1 MFMKKEVML
10 TICLLLFSCIAY
22 SQTNFSFDYDA
33 NGNRITREI
42 IVLKSQITKSE
53 NIQDTILQDLSS
65 QVIKKDDI
73 KIYPN
78 PTRGNLKIE
87 LNINSDIE
95 KIQINIINIKGQLVY
110 KTNELENSYTINLS
124 SEPKGAY
131 ILIMQVNDKRYEWK
145 IIKE

>member
-1 MFMKKEVML
+1 MKKEVIL
-10 TICLLLFSCIAY
+10 TICLLFSCVVY
-22 SQTNFSFDYDA
+22 SQTNFSYDYDL

-42 IVLKSQITKSE
+42 IVLKSQMAESE
-53 NIQDTILQDLSS
+53 NVQDTISQDLSS

-87 LNINSDIE
+87 LNTNSDIE
-95 KIQINIINIKGQLVY
+95 KIQINIINIQGQLVY

-131 ILIMQVNDKRYEWK
+131 ILIMQVNEKRYEWK

>member
-1 MFMKKEVML
+1 MKKEVML

-131 ILIMQVNDKRYEWK
+131 ILIMQVNDKKYEWK

>member
-1 MFMKKEVML
+1 MKKEVML

>member
-95 KIQINIINIKGQLVY
+95 KIQINIINVKGQLVY

>member
-1 MFMKKEVML
+1 MKKEVML
-10 TICLLLFSCIAY
+10 TICLLLLSCIAY

-42 IVLKSQITKSE
+42 IVLKSQMTKSE
-53 NIQDTILQDLSS
+53 NVQDTILQDLSS

-78 PTRGNLKIE
+78 PTKGNLKIE
-87 LNINSDIE
+87 LNTNSDIE

-110 KTNELENSYTINLS
+110 KTSKLENSYTINLS

-131 ILIMQVNDKRYEWK
+131 ILIMQVNDKKYEWK

>member
-145 IIKE
+145 IFKE